1 MHAWP
6 DYFLFPYMG
15 KKHYD
20 VSSLFF
26 VAMDFLCFE
35 SCSDGASVDV
45 KIGFRATS
53 KYLYSILDCHY
64 FIFWHNGDVQQGR
77 WEPM

>member
-1 MHAWP
+1 
-6 DYFLFPYMG
+6 MG

-35 SCSDGASVDV
+35 SCSDGATVDL

-53 KYLYSILDCHY
+53 RYLYLILDCHY
-64 FIFWHNGDVQQGR
+64 FIFWHNGYVQQSNLMVLQIR
-77 WEPM
+77 VHESTYV